1 MFGGIPMSKGAKPVK
16 WGASSAVHR
25 AAHSLWSLL
34 LGVML
39 LVLTPGKATA
49 EIQFEAFLGYDGV
62 VRDGNWFPAAFEVFN
77 DGPSFS
83 GVIEV
88 YNDQGGKSQARR
100 VPVEL
105 PTNTRKRIVIPAF
118 GSAGVYSQWK
128 AVLLDEK
135 GKKRA
140 EARNSIVRRTIDSKG
155 ILIGG
160 VAQSFSGLPILPDPL
175 KDRSD
180 LAVEVVRLEAAIVPE
195 NPLALDA
202 LKTIYL
208 NSVRALEL
216 SSAQGAALI
225 SWVNRGGH
233 LVVAV
238 DQAGDF
244 AGLPWLAP
252 LLPVKLGGASVVG
265 AGTDLETFSY
275 GTNWSLSKLQ
285 DYRRAVKK
293 LENED
298 EFRQAKF
305 PIFQAE
311 LRDGKVLVQAGVAPL
326 VVQAN
331 RGRGMLTVLTFAPEK
346 EPFRSWKGRG
356 WFWAQLNDMPA
367 EWFTDKKTN
376 NSNNY
381 ASKTSIDGV
390 IGAMIDS
397 KQVRKLPV
405 SWLLILLA
413 VYLVV
418 IGPLDQWW
426 LKKINRQMLTWITF
440 PCYVIGFS
448 LLIYWIGFM
457 LRAGE
462 SELNEVH
469 MVDVMPGASKAELR
483 GRTYVSIYSPSNSR
497 YPVGTDIQY
506 ATLRG
511 EFQASYGAQE
521 MSRMEMTQLSKGF
534 AAEVAVP
541 VWTSQM
547 FISDWVQPAADPLNF
562 KLSLE
567 GDKLVARAE
576 NKSKKTVNQAW
587 VVANGRVYNFPKMVP
602 GERQQMTLASGTGQR
617 LEDFVREN
625 ASNFGWAAQQRRN
638 AFGDSRNNLLPN
650 MPAHLAAA
658 SFISQLRDNSGPYN
672 NNNFG
677 GFQGPDGFDL
687 SERMAKGKACLLAWT
702 PDFSPI
708 PDLNKF
714 DPRRVSRD
722 TLFRVMTDIP

>member
-16 WGASSAVHR
+16 WVASSAVHR
-25 AAHSLWSLL
+25 AAHGLWSLL
-34 LGVML
+34 LGVLL
-39 LVLTPGKATA
+39 LVLTPGKARA

-83 GVIEV
+83 GVIEI
-88 YNDQGGKSQARR
+88 YNDQGGRGQARR

-140 EARNSIVRRTIDSKG
+140 EARNTIVRRTLEAKG
-155 ILIGG
+155 TLIGG
-160 VAQSFSGLPILPDPL
+160 VSRSFSGLPILPESL

-180 LAVEVVRLEAAIVPE
+180 LAVEVVRLDAALVPE

-202 LKTIYL
+202 LKAIYL
-208 NSVRALEL
+208 NSERALEL
-216 SSAQGAALI
+216 SAAQGAALI

-238 DQAGDF
+238 EQAGDF

-252 LLPVKLGGASVVG
+252 MLPVKLGGSTVVG
-265 AGTDLETFSY
+265 AGSALENFSFGTDR
-275 GTNWSLSKLQ
+275 GIPRIQ
-285 DYRRAVKK
+285 DYSRAVKRI
-293 LENED
+293 ENEE

-311 LRDGKVLVQAGVAPL
+311 LRDGKVLLQAGGAPL
-326 VVQAN
+326 IVQAN
-331 RGRGMLTVLTFAPEK
+331 RGRGIITVLTFTPEK
-346 EPFRSWKGRG
+346 EPFRSWKGKG
-356 WFWAQLNDMPA
+356 WFWAQMNEMPA
-367 EWFTDKKTN
+367 FWFTEKKPN
-376 NSNNY
+376 GNNY
-381 ASKTSIDGV
+381 SSKVSIDGV

-405 SWLLILLA
+405 SWLLLLLA

-440 PCYVIGFS
+440 PCYVAGFS

-462 SELNEVH
+462 SEWNEVH

-483 GRTYVSIYSPSNSR
+483 GRTFVSIYSPSNSR

-511 EFQASYGAQE
+511 EFQASYGSQE
-521 MSRMEMTQLSKGF
+521 MSRTDMTQLSKGF
-534 AAEVAVP
+534 AAEVVVP

-547 FISDWVQPAADPLNF
+547 FISDWAQPAAEPLIF

-576 NKSKKTVNQAW
+576 NKSKKAVNRAW
-587 VVANGRVYNFPKMVP
+587 VVANGRIYEFPKMAP
-602 GERQQMTLASGTGQR
+602 GERQQLTLASGSGQKV
-617 LEDFVREN
+617 EDFVREN
-625 ASNFGWAAQQRRN
+625 AANFGWAAQQRRN
-638 AFGDSRNNLLPN
+638 AFGDSRNDMLPN

-658 SFISQLRDNSGPYN
+658 SFISQLPENSGQYN
-672 NNNFG
+672 YNG
-677 GFQGPDGFDL
+677 GFQGPEGFDL
-687 SERMAKGKACLLAWT
+687 TERVAKGKACLLAWT
-702 PDFSPI
+702 PGYSPI